1 MPFHCISNLDL
12 GQFSCPAEIMDMR
25 GASFCIK
32 SEHYSWGLVLSQS
45 IKLCQNDS
53 RWKELLLPDAL
64 PSHIGLVP
72 LSLLLSSTSLL
83 GTQTDHLVIPA
94 CIHLCSTE
102 AKRTKLSLAA
112 HLARPG
118 FFCGFTDPS
127 LQPHRPTFSPERS
140 ERFLHYKWP
149 QPWCLPM
156 TLLFRMPPE
165 LNNLNHDLSGL
176 RESGY
181 SLWLYTP
188 TLAWNSQHSA
198 GWPHTEIHLPLLRLM
213 SCITVAWPGTFM
225 GGKEG
230 SYCGKPSNKQTEPGI
245 TISSMLRLKHS
256 S

>member
-1 MPFHCISNLDL
+1 MPCRGSRIW
-12 GQFSCPAEIMDMR
+12 

-127 LQPHRPTFSPERS
+127 LQPHGPTFSPERS
-140 ERFLHYKWP
+140 ERFLHYVSGP
-149 QPWCLPM
+149 SHDAFPW
-156 TLLFRMPPE
+156 
-165 LNNLNHDLSGL
+165 LS
-176 RESGY
+176 
-181 SLWLYTP
+181 
-188 TLAWNSQHSA
+188 
-198 GWPHTEIHLPLLRLM
+198 
-213 SCITVAWPGTFM
+213 
-225 GGKEG
+225 
-230 SYCGKPSNKQTEPGI
+230 
-245 TISSMLRLKHS
+245 SSECHRNWTT
-256 S
+256 